1 MGTHFK
7 IQGHRPLKTS
17 SYFTLDARCGQQKE
31 FTNSRSSERSKHFL
45 FRLSN
50 LGNLRPS
57 ALEPAPK
64 LCSHR
69 ENPEPRGFS
78 SACCKPQPSDEFHK
92 EKIMSKVPHIP
103 QGYNT
108 VMPYLIVKGAAQAID
123 YYKKVFGATEVMRME
138 QPGGKIGHAELK
150 IGNSVIMLA
159 DENPNM
165 GQGYASAATIGASPV
180 SLYVYLP
187 DVDRVVERAV
197 AAGAKTLK
205 PVQDQ
210 FYGDRSGFIQDPF
223 GHLWGVATHVE
234 DVSPEEMAERAKKV
248 MQAA

>member
-1 MGTHFK
+1 
-7 IQGHRPLKTS
+7 
-17 SYFTLDARCGQQKE
+17 
-31 FTNSRSSERSKHFL
+31 
-45 FRLSN
+45 
-50 LGNLRPS
+50 
-57 ALEPAPK
+57 
-64 LCSHR
+64 
-69 ENPEPRGFS
+69 
-78 SACCKPQPSDEFHK
+78 
-92 EKIMSKVPHIP
+92 MSKVPHIP